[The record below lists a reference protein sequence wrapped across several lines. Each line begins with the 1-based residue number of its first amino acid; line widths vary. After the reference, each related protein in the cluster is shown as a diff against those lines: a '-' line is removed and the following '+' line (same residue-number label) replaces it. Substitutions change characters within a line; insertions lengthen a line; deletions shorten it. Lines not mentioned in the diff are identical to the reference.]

1 MENWDSEFYSRYG
14 RQENQPFCCKQG
26 VYANYVSILTN
37 PEFAEPCRWLME
49 PFLVD
54 GNRASNHDLALM
66 LSREDSFI
74 DNGIKATL
82 ESVHIGHIESSFMF
96 RIVALQKQDSQSTKC
111 RLDVLLSNI
120 KCFIVSLLVCI
131 LLYVHVSF

>member
-1 MENWDSEFYSRYG
+1 
-14 RQENQPFCCKQG
+14 
-26 VYANYVSILTN
+26 
-37 PEFAEPCRWLME
+37 ME

-54 GNRASNHDLALM
+54 GNRASNQDLALM

-74 DNGIKATL
+74 DNGIKATS